1 MGRAHACGEVPVVF
15 EDVVDG
21 LVESSSD
28 DPELASALRWLDSEA
43 RRRGITFYD
52 MVFEALYRRDTCV
65 RAGRWM
71 NARN

>member
-1 MGRAHACGEVPVVF
+1 MRGDAACGVPVVF

-52 MVFEALYRRDTCV
+52 MVFEVLYRQDTCV